1 MILLWRSLGQ
11 VLVDDT
17 ADLFGGVRR
26 IQVACRQ
33 QVQPLQTNARS
44 QPLRSG
50 PTIPPPSPSIARR
63 DSPRD
68 KTTKGWL
75 VVYTTPTSGPSPPL
89 ILASY
94 DDYAHDTISLGIEP
108 HASHLRSSGPSDM
121 AGGAL
126 KRPASK
132 RTRAS
137 NKQ

>member
-26 IQVACRQ
+26 IQVPCRQ

-50 PTIPPPSPSIARR
+50 PTIPPPSPSVARR

-89 ILASY
+89 ILAGY
-94 DDYAHDTISLGIEP
+94 DDYAHDTIS
-108 HASHLRSSGPSDM
+108 
-121 AGGAL
+121 
-126 KRPASK
+126 
-132 RTRAS
+132 
-137 NKQ
+137 